1 MATHGAHPARTG
13 WVGWIYF
20 GALVLVA
27 GGIVQFVNGLIAL
40 GASGS
45 TYLLPSGTTVQVS
58 FANVGISFLIMGV
71 VLSAAGIGVMS
82 GRTWARV
89 LAIALAVLSVLANI
103 AFLPAYP
110 LWSAIV
116 IALDVLVIY
125 ALVAHGKELR
135 RS

>member
-20 GALVLVA
+20 GALVMVA
-27 GGIVQFVNGLIAL
+27 AGIVQFVNGLIAL
-40 GASGS
+40 AASGT
-45 TYLLPSGTTVQVS
+45 TYLLPSGTAVQVS
-58 FANVGISFLIMGV
+58 YASVGMSFLVMGV
-71 VLSAAGIGVMS
+71 VLAAAGIGVLS
-82 GRTWARV
+82 GKMWARV
-89 LAIALAVLSVLANI
+89 VAITLAVLSVLGNI
-103 AFLPAYP
+103 AFFTAYP

-125 ALVAHGKELR
+125 ALVAHGRELR

>member
-1 MATHGAHPARTG
+1 MATRGAHPARTG

-20 GALVLVA
+20 GAAVMVA
-27 GGIVQFVNGLIAL
+27 AGIVQFINGLLAL
-40 GASGS
+40 AE
-45 TYLLPSGTTVQVS
+45 SGTTYFLSSGMAMPVS
-58 FANVGISFLIMGV
+58 FTGVGISFMIMGA
-71 VLSAAGIGVMS
+71 VLAAGGIGVMS
-82 GRTWARV
+82 GKTWARV
-89 LAIALAVLSVLANI
+89 LAIALAVLSALGNI
-103 AFLPAYP
+103 AFLATYP